1 MEGVQLLK
9 SKHAIVFGAAGSIGS
24 GIAREF
30 AAQGAE
36 VFLAGRPNP
45 GLEEFAGRITAAGGK
60 AHVSVVDAEDDNA
73 VDAYVQHVAGQAGSL
88 DIVCNVIG
96 PRVKDYANGTP
107 AMSLTVDQFM
117 LPLTTFVRSQFITSR
132 AAARHMIE
140 QRSGVILFVT
150 GSPARGHTP
159 GTTAIGAAFGAI
171 ENFTRNLAY
180 DVSPH
185 GVRVVCVRASAMP
198 DTRSIQET
206 AGLVAGSGNASPEQ
220 VFSGLAN
227 STLLKVSPTVAD
239 TARVVAFAASDNARM
254 MTGTV
259 LNSSAGAV
267 ID

>member
-1 MEGVQLLK
+1 MLK
-9 SKHAIVFGAAGSIGS
+9 GKHAVVFGAAGSVGS
-24 GIAREF
+24 GVAREF

-36 VFLAGRPNP
+36 VFLAGRSSP
-45 GLEEFAGRITAAGGK
+45 GLEELAKRITTGGGK
-60 AHVSVVDAEDDNA
+60 AHAAVVDAEDETT
-73 VDAYVQHVAGQAGSL
+73 VDAYVAGIAREAGSV

-107 AMSLTVDQFM
+107 AIYLTVDQFM
-117 LPLTTFVRSQFITSR
+117 LPLITFVKSQFITSR
-132 AAARHMIE
+132 AAARHMVE
-140 QRSGVILFVT
+140 QHSGVIIFVT
-150 GSPARGHTP
+150 GSPARAHTP

-171 ENFTRNLAY
+171 ENFTSNLAH

-185 GVRVVCVRASAMP
+185 GVRVVCIRASAMP
-198 DTRSIQET
+198 DTRTIQET
-206 AGLVAGSGNASPEQ
+206 GELAAANTNMSADQ
-220 VFSGLAN
+220 MFAMLAN

-239 TARVVAFAASDNARM
+239 TARAAAFVASDNARM